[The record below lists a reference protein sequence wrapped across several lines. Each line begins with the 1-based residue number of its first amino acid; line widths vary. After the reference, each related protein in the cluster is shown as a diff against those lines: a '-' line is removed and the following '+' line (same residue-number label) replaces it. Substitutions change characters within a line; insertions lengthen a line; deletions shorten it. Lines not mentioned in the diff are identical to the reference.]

1 MPCDRIKA
9 WMGDHLDGCLDAA
22 RVRDLNAHLAD
33 CEACRR
39 EWDELRQTVTLIRSL
54 TPLAPPADLVASVHQ
69 RLAAPQPTRLAVFWR
84 VLNLPQT
91 RVALAA
97 SVVILVGLYG
107 WRNRTIRSGAL
118 EDLAPSARRMASTPA
133 ADAPA
138 DAPVETVAPAVYK
151 DKDRAPIPPPE
162 APMATAAPAVRE
174 NLDEVSSHRET
185 ARDSLQKSEGGI
197 WKKLESDDTLAD
209 VKRQPPGLSVG
220 NESPDRE
227 ERPVVAFAAR
237 AAQADRMQEAVKEPV
252 AAEEAEMSPK
262 RAVASGGGIAADSAM
277 PMKADAAPSV
287 AKSVAPASPLLSRLE
302 TEPVQPLQR
311 EIVLAG
317 GDAAAARQIL
327 ARYVVRAKTRERNE
341 IKQEGD
347 ASAASRASASASKP
361 GGIIGGTIDE
371 TADLSGWIN
380 AADYDRLLA
389 DLKAAG
395 TVTLR
400 PVEPPGKGA
409 TETPA
414 SESGRVWVSIVL
426 PSSEK

>member
-1 MPCDRIKA
+1 
-9 WMGDHLDGCLDAA
+9 MGDHLDGCLDAA
-22 RVRDLNAHLAD
+22 RVQDLNAHLAD

-39 EWDELRQTVTLIRSL
+39 EWDELRQTVTLIRGL
-54 TPLAPPADLVASVHQ
+54 KPLAPPADLVASVHQ

-97 SVVILVGLYG
+97 SVVILVGFYG
-107 WRNRTIRSGAL
+107 WRTLPISPVAP
-118 EDLAPSARRMASTPA
+118 EAFAPSVCRMASTPA
-133 ADAPA
+133 ADTPA
-138 DAPVETVAPAVYK
+138 DAPVETVAPAVYT
-151 DKDRAPIPPPE
+151 DMNRTPIPPGE
-162 APMATAAPAVRE
+162 APMATAAPAVHGD
-174 NLDEVSSHRET
+174 LDEVSAHRET

-197 WKKLESDDTLAD
+197 WKKLASDDKLAE

-220 NESPDRE
+220 SESSDRE
-227 ERPVVAFAAR
+227 ERPVVAFAAQ
-237 AAQADRMQEAVKEPV
+237 AARVDRMQEAVKEPV
-252 AAEEAEMSPK
+252 AAAEAEMAPK
-262 RAVASGGGIAADSAM
+262 RAVASGGGIASDSAVSLE
-277 PMKADAAPSV
+277 AAAAPAV

-341 IKQEGD
+341 VKQEGD
-347 ASAASRASASASKP
+347 AGAASRASAPASGP
-361 GGIIGGTIDE
+361 GEIIGGTIGD
-371 TADLSGWIN
+371 TAGLSGWIN

-400 PVEPPGKGA
+400 PVEPSKKG
-409 TETPA
+409 TKETAA

-426 PSSEK
+426 PPSGK